1 MKYYVTIGDTLIEHS
16 FKYAAVELTQ
26 QLLDEVQRLR
36 GIVIDSNVSEVV
48 IETDAVTW
56 VADEPSEFYSTYL
69 HVFSHSLVFDVVV
82 VNEGKLVTDNIPI
95 RDFEEALALPE
106 DAEDE
111 TYINDDVFVL
121 GGNVYNGVDPEEVQ

>member
-26 QLLDEVQRLR
+26 QLLEEVKRLR
-36 GIVIDSNVSEVV
+36 DIVIDSNLSEVV
-48 IETDAVTW
+48 VETDAVTW
-56 VADEPSEFYSTYL
+56 VADEPSEFYSTYM
-69 HVFSHSLVFDVVV
+69 HVYSHSLVFKVVV
-82 VNEGKLVTDNIPI
+82 VNEGNLVTDNIPI
-95 RDFEEALALPE
+95 RDFEDTLALPE

>member
-36 GIVIDSNVSEVV
+36 DIVINNNLSEVV

>member
-26 QLLDEVQRLR
+26 KLLDEVKRLR
-36 GIVIDSNVSEVV
+36 DIVIDNNLSEVV

-56 VADEPSEFYSTYL
+56 VADEPSEFYGTYL

-82 VNEGKLVTDNIPI
+82 VDEGKLVTDNIPI

>member
-1 MKYYVTIGDTLIEHS
+1 MKYYVTIGDILNEHN

-26 QLLDEVQRLR
+26 KLLDEVQRLR

-56 VADEPSEFYSTYL
+56 VTDEPSEFYNTYL
-69 HVFSHSLVFDVVV
+69 HVYSHSLVFDVVV
-82 VNEGKLVTDNIPI
+82 VDEGKLVTDNIPI

-121 GGNVYNGVDPEEVQ
+121 GGNVYNGVDPEDVQ

>member
-1 MKYYVTIGDTLIEHS
+1 MKYYVTIGDTLIQHG

-36 GIVIDSNVSEVV
+36 DIVINNNLSEVV

-56 VADEPSEFYSTYL
+56 VTDEPSEFYNTYL
-69 HVFSHSLVFDVVV
+69 RVYSHSLVFDVVV
-82 VNEGKLVTDNIPI
+82 VDEGKLVTDNIPI
-95 RDFEEALALPE
+95 RDFEEALVLPE
-106 DAEDE
+106 NAGDE

>member
-1 MKYYVTIGDTLIEHS
+1 MKYYVTIGDTLIEHG

-26 QLLDEVQRLR
+26 KLLDEVKRLR
-36 GIVIDSNVSEVV
+36 DIVIDSNVSEVV

-56 VADEPSEFYSTYL
+56 VTDEPSECYSTYM
-69 HVFSHSLVFDVVV
+69 HVYSHSLVFKVEVVD
-82 VNEGKLVTDNIPI
+82 EGGLVTDNIPI

-106 DAEDE
+106 DTEDE

-121 GGNVYNGVDPEEVQ
+121 GGNVYNGVDPEAVQ

>member
-1 MKYYVTIGDTLIEHS
+1 MIYYVTIGDTLIEHG

-111 TYINDDVFVL
+111 TYINGDVFVL
-121 GGNVYNGVDPEEVQ
+121 GGNVYNGVNPEEVQ